1 MQILR
6 SFLLATILILLSTAL
21 VYAHQPY
28 FEDTDT
34 TRETPQRVIDSD
46 VSTALYSTLES
57 ATDEDWFIMRG
68 QKGQNLF
75 IGMTIPQVEGHIDF
89 DPTIALYAVDGETP
103 IATLDPTEGTVF
115 LEPFSNTA
123 YWQRQR
129 QRFELPESGDYLVKV
144 WHPDGEV
151 GRYVLVV
158 GEREVRGGDP
168 QFRTKLKSYWTPVIV
183 TEAVEAAPPV
193 TEKLAADRQSFR
205 CRLMRFV
212 FQDEA
217 ADRGC

>member
-6 SFLLATILILLSTAL
+6 SFLLASLLLILSASL

-28 FEDTDT
+28 FEDVDT
-34 TRETPQRVIDSD
+34 TRDTPLRVIDSD

-75 IGMTIPQVEGHIDF
+75 LGMTIPQVEGQIDF
-89 DPTIALYAVDGETP
+89 DPTIALYEIDGETP
-103 IATLDPTEGTVF
+103 IAILDPTEGTVF

-129 QRFELPESGDYLVKV
+129 QRIELPESGEYLAKV

-168 QFRTKLKSYWTPVIV
+168 QFRTKLKSYWTPLAA
-183 TEAVEAAPPV
+183 EAVVTTPV
-193 TEKLAADRQSFR
+193 TEKLTADRPTFR
-205 CRLMRFV
+205 CRIMRFV
-212 FQDEA
+212 FKEDA
-217 ADRGC
+217 NSRGC